1 MLVSSLRRLN
11 GSGALKSARTY
22 FWGCHSPAAIMRC
35 LVSEHSRLLEHVLA
49 QQERIIKLQGEFIMS
64 TQALEAAITQLNT
77 DVATLV
83 TLSAASVPQADVDAA
98 TAQITTL
105 DASVQAA
112 IAAATPAPAA
122 SAPAAPVAPAPATPA
137 VS

>member
-1 MLVSSLRRLN
+1 
-11 GSGALKSARTY
+11 
-22 FWGCHSPAAIMRC
+22 
-35 LVSEHSRLLEHVLA
+35 VSEHSRLLEHVLA